1 VIPFEWYWAI
11 FVVFGAAM
19 QTLRNTAQ
27 RRVQGTAGVF
37 GATLVRFLYG
47 LPFAVLFF
55 CAVVWVEGLPPLP
68 GLNFYAFITFGAVMQ
83 IFATGLL
90 LGAMGERNFAVAVA
104 YSRTEPVQI
113 AIFGLIVLGDSL
125 TTMLV
130 VAIGIATFGV
140 LLLSWPKAGVKIEPR
155 PVAMGVL
162 AGTAFALGAIG
173 FRGAIQS
180 LGTSFVLGATTALL
194 VSLTIQSVL
203 MTGFMLWRDRAGIKA
218 VFSVWRMSLLAGLA
232 GAVASQLWFLAF
244 ALESAARV
252 RTLGVIEILFAQIV
266 SAKLLREGATAREL
280 VGIALVIIGVIF
292 VLNA

>member
-1 VIPFEWYWAI
+1 LIPFEWFWAI
-11 FVVFGAAM
+11 FVLFGAAG
-19 QTLRNTAQ
+19 QTLRNVAQ

-47 LPFAVLFF
+47 FPFAALFF
-55 CAVVWVEGLPPLP
+55 GVVVSFEGLPPLP
-68 GLNFYAFITFGAVMQ
+68 DMEFYAFAAFGAVMQ

-104 YSRTEPVQI
+104 YSRTEPVQL
-113 AIFGLIVLGDSL
+113 AIFGLIVLGDVL

-130 VAIGIATFGV
+130 VAIGVATFGV
-140 LLLSWPKAGVKIEPR
+140 LLLSWPKSGVKIEPR

-162 AGTAFALGAIG
+162 AGSAFALGAIG

-180 LGTSFVLGATTALL
+180 LGSSFVLGATTTLL
-194 VSLTIQSVL
+194 VCLAIQTLL
-203 MTGFMLWRDRAGIKA
+203 MLGFMLWRDREGLKA
-218 VFSVWRMSLLAGLA
+218 VFSIWRVSLLAGFS
-232 GAVASQLWFLAF
+232 GAVASQFWFLAF

-266 SAKLLREGATAREL
+266 SAKILREGATTRE
-280 VGIALVIIGVIF
+280 VIGIVLVIIGVVL